1 MNPSTKDEMKSKLHK
16 VKEKVKEKVGQV
28 TNTPNLEAEGKAEYI
43 AGKVEKKIG
52 QTDPE
57 HEEIACLAYQNWQQR
72 GCPIGTP
79 EEDWFRAEEEI
90 KQHLNEAPTA
100 TKATPIL

>member
-1 MNPSTKDEMKSKLHK
+1 MDATVKDEIEGNLHD
-16 VKEKVKEKVGQV
+16 VKGEVQQE
-28 TNTPNLEAEGKAEYI
+28 
-43 AGKVEKKIG
+43 IG

-57 HEEIACLAYQNWQQR
+57 HEEIERLAFQNWQQR

-90 KQHLNEAPTA
+90 KEHLNEATA
-100 TKATPIL
+100 ATSNRTEPV